1 MKRYYIFLIVCLL
14 FLPLNNAEN
23 EKIRV
28 VTTTS
33 ITGSIV
39 EDLAGDKVEVYTI
52 ANPSLCPAHYDLKP
66 SDIEIATK
74 ADILIYQGFEPWVE
88 QIEEELKEELRKN
101 DAEFRVFKKTLAEI
115 AFKENNIDF
124 KRKDWEGQLAFIF
137 GFSDEITPFKIAYN
151 FAKSNENLKI
161 LGGIAEGEILL
172 KKEALSLAQLP
183 SREELL
189 AKVVSSLSAPL
200 QNLHH
205 CFSANIKGLIYT
217 LQAVA
222 NK

>member
-1 MKRYYIFLIVCLL
+1 MNQKKS
-14 FLPLNNAEN
+14 
-23 EKIRV
+23 EKK
-28 VTTTS
+28 
-33 ITGSIV
+33 
-39 EDLAGDKVEVYTI
+39 EKVEEFKKLLERQK
-52 ANPSLCPAHYDLKP
+52 SLVFVDFRGLKT
-66 SDIEIATK
+66 DEIK
-74 ADILIYQGFEPWVE
+74 
-88 QIEEELKEELRKN
+88 ELKEELRKN